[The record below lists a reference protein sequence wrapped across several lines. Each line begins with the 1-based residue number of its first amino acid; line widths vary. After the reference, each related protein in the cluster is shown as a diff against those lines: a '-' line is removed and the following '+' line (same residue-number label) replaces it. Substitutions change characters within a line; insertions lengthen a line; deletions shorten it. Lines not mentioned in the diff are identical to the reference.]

1 MQFKCQSE
9 NFKHSIA
16 VVEKA
21 VSQKSSLPVLEN
33 IFLELKGT
41 QLKLRGNNLEIGIEN
56 GMNIEDPVSEGSILV
71 KAKTLSSIFSKI
83 DDDAVLISVDETQKL
98 SIKGEKVDFDILG
111 SHTQDYPG
119 LSISFPLKLS

>member
-1 MQFKCQSE
+1 MQFKCKSE
-9 NFKHSIA
+9 KLKHSIA

-56 GMNIEDPVSEGSILV
+56 GMNIEEPVAEGSILV
-71 KAKTLSSIFSKI
+71 KAKTLSSIFSKM
-83 DDDAVLISVDETQKL
+83 
-98 SIKGEKVDFDILG
+98 
-111 SHTQDYPG
+111 
-119 LSISFPLKLS
+119 